1 MCSRIESPTRARRRA
16 TSSSRVTAARPG
28 PGGGPFNTARTI
40 GRLGL
45 APAFLG
51 RLSQD
56 SFGDQLRARLDED
69 GVTLAV
75 PQPADVPTTLAIVD
89 IDAAGAPPD
98 PLYPAGTPA
107 APPEDPLL
115 TPPPPPGPPPPGPRA
130 PWPWSWNPS
139 RPASSA

>member
-51 RLSQD
+51 RLSRD
-56 SFGDQLRARLDED
+56 GFGDQLRARLDQD

-75 PQPADVPTTLAIVD
+75 PQLAHAPTTPAGGAVA
-89 IDAAGAPPD
+89 AAGAPRSRFSLARP
-98 PLYPAGTPA
+98 PP
-107 APPEDPLL
+107 APPASPLR
-115 TPPPPPGPPPPGPRA
+115 T
-130 PWPWSWNPS
+130 
-139 RPASSA
+139 

>member
-16 TSSSRVTAARPG
+16 TSSSMVTAARPR

-75 PQPADVPTTLAIVD
+75 PQPAGVPTPLAIVD
-89 IDAAGAPPD
+89 SAPAGGAPHP
-98 PLYPAGTPA
+98 
-107 APPEDPLL
+107 
-115 TPPPPPGPPPPGPRA
+115 
-130 PWPWSWNPS
+130 
-139 RPASSA
+139 

>member
-89 IDAAGAPPD
+89 IDAAGAPPYRFYLAGPPAPALEY
-98 PLYPAGTPA
+98 PLLPPAPPAGTPA
-107 APPEDPLL
+107 
-115 TPPPPPGPPPPGPRA
+115 PR
-130 PWPWSWNPS
+130 P
-139 RPASSA
+139 R